1 MLSRLL
7 VLAAALLFST
17 GGAAIKGTALT
28 AWQTGGL
35 RSAVAAAALLILLPE
50 ARRGWNW
57 RVWPVG
63 LIYAI
68 TLVTFVQA
76 NKLTT
81 SANAIFLQ
89 STAPAYLLVL
99 GPLVLHEKLKRR
111 DLLFTAALAAGMALF
126 FAGVEKPVAT
136 APNPALGNLWG
147 AASGAAYALT
157 LTGLRWQAHRS
168 GNEGAALATVTA
180 GNIMAF
186 AICSPGI
193 WPLASFRLFD
203 AGVLLYLGVFQI
215 GLAYVCLTRGMK
227 HVPAFE
233 TSTLLLLEPVC
244 NPVWTWLFHGEQPS
258 ARSLAG
264 GALILVA
271 TLAKMLSERRGSTPG
286 PSATAG
292 TAAHSA

>member
-17 GGAAIKGTALT
+17 GGAAIKGTALS

-35 RSAVAAAALLILLPE
+35 RSAVAAVALLALLPE
-50 ARRGWNW
+50 ARRGWSW
-57 RVWPVG
+57 RIWPVG
-63 LIYAI
+63 LAYAF
-68 TLVTFVQA
+68 TLVSFVQA

-111 DLLFTAALAAGMALF
+111 DLLFTLALAAGMALF
-126 FAGVEKPVAT
+126 FAGVEKPAAT
-136 APNPALGNLWG
+136 APNPGLGNLW
-147 AASGAAYALT
+147 AVASGASYALT

-168 GNEGAALATVTA
+168 GDAGAALATVVA
-180 GNIMAF
+180 GNLLAF
-186 AICSPGI
+186 AICAPGLQ
-193 WPLASFRLFD
+193 PLPALRGFD
-203 AGVLLYLGVFQI
+203 AAVLLYLGVFQI
-215 GLAYVCLTRGMK
+215 GLAYVCLTRGMR

-233 TSTLLLLEPVC
+233 ASTLLLLEPVC
-244 NPVWTWLFHGEQPS
+244 NPVWTWAFHGEQPS
-258 ARSLAG
+258 AQSLAG
-264 GALILVA
+264 GAVILAA
-271 TLAKMLSERRGSTPG
+271 TVLKMLSERRGATPD

>member
-17 GGAAIKGTALT
+17 GGAAIKGTALS

-35 RSAVAAAALLILLPE
+35 RSAVAAVAMLALLPE
-50 ARRGWNW
+50 ARRGWSW

-63 LIYAI
+63 LAYAF
-68 TLVTFVQA
+68 TLVSYVQA

-99 GPLVLHEKLKRR
+99 SPLVLHEKLKRR
-111 DLLFTAALAAGMALF
+111 DLIFTLALAGGMALF
-126 FAGVEKPVAT
+126 FMGVEKPAAT
-136 APNPALGNLWG
+136 APNPSLGNLW
-147 AASGAAYALT
+147 AVASGASYALT
-157 LTGLRWQAHRS
+157 LTGLRWMAHRS
-168 GNEGAALATVTA
+168 GHSGAALATVVA
-180 GNIMAF
+180 GNLLAF

-193 WPLASFRLFD
+193 WPVSTLRAFD
-203 AGVLLYLGVFQI
+203 AAVLIYLGVFQI
-215 GLAYVCLTRGMK
+215 GLSYVCLTRGMR

-244 NPVWTWLFHGEQPS
+244 NPVWTWLFHGEKPS
-258 ARSLAG
+258 SQSLAG
-264 GALILVA
+264 GAVILAA
-271 TLAKMLSERRGSTPG
+271 TVAKMAWERRETTPD